1 MRNLTTSSA
10 VLALVLF
17 AYPGAAQDHPNLAGT
32 WQFDSAKSEQNNNRV
47 TEATWVIQED
57 DNNIHITE
65 TEGGITK
72 KIECST
78 DGKDCKLEG
87 AKAKAS
93 FWYNGAMLVEME
105 THGDHVNRYR
115 MKLSEDAKALTVEV
129 SSIVPRVDK
138 PDVLVFHKQ

>member
-57 DNNIHITE
+57 DNSIHITE

-72 KIECST
+72 KVECST